1 MPTKAKT
8 IWFVVADSARA
19 QILTL
24 DTKKTGLVDVGN
36 VDLVSPEVH
45 VPARDLKSD
54 RPGRSFASGQSGIR
68 HAIEPHHDYH
78 KLEKHKFIVRLAEA
92 LDKAHAAGRFD
103 SLVVV
108 APSRSLGELRTSLSG
123 QVRSNIEYELPKDL
137 TKHSAEA
144 LWIHLAPIAQQ
155 LLRAVA

>member
-1 MPTKAKT
+1 MPTKAKK

-24 DTKKTGLVDVGN
+24 DTKKTGLVDVEN
-36 VDLVSPEVH
+36 VDLTAPEVRI
-45 VPARDLKSD
+45 PARELKSD
-54 RPGRSFASGQSGIR
+54 RPGRSFASGHGGIR

-78 KLEKHKFIVRLAEA
+78 KLEKHKFIVHLAET
-92 LDKAHAAGRFD
+92 LDKAHTAGRFD

-108 APSRSLGELRTSLSG
+108 APSRSLGELRSSLSE
-123 QVRSNIEYELPKDL
+123 QVRTSIEYELTKDL
-137 TKHSAEA
+137 TKHSAES
-144 LWIHLAPIAQQ
+144 LWAHLALIAQQ

>member
-36 VDLVSPEVH
+36 VDLVASEVGI
-45 VPARDLKSD
+45 PASDLKSD
-54 RPGRSFASGQSGIR
+54 RPGRSFASSQSGIR
-68 HAIEPHHDYH
+68 HAVEPHHDYH
-78 KLEKHKFIVRLAEA
+78 KLAKHKFIVHLAET
-92 LDKAHAAGRFD
+92 LDKARTAGRFD

-108 APSRSLGELRTSLSG
+108 APSR
-123 QVRSNIEYELPKDL
+123 
-137 TKHSAEA
+137 
-144 LWIHLAPIAQQ
+144 
-155 LLRAVA
+155 